1 MMVFINRG
9 MDRREIPALRSDLG
23 FSQLVPKITLRN
35 GLCELIADASCVKV
49 ILLGNDFLLSRR
61 YS

>member
-35 GLCELIADASCVKV
+35 GLRELIADASCVKV